1 MPLTTEE
8 EIEYLTLLEESV
20 SPKLEAFR
28 GQARIKVCYGG
39 RGAGAKSWSI
49 ASLLV
54 QRAHREKIQV
64 LCTREIQL
72 SLEESVYRLI
82 IQTIDRL
89 HYPGWIITKEYI
101 QSPTGSRFHF
111 RGLKDMR
118 AAAQIKGYEG
128 VDIAWVE
135 EGATV
140 SMDSLD
146 LLIPTIRK
154 ASSEI
159 WISFN
164 REEEADPVY
173 ERFVRHPRSDS
184 MVIWLEPGAIDNP
197 WWTFELQK
205 EMEEDRKRDPD
216 QAEHIWGGQ
225 PRKQGQ
231 KAIMSR
237 TAIRGAMDRDII
249 AEGAYEIGVDVARFG
264 DDLTVMYKRHGVK
277 VIDKREFAGQ
287 DTQRTAMEAWDL
299 ARHDASIPIKCDDT
313 GLGGGVT
320 DRLNE
325 LSANVMP
332 INFGGEPH
340 DKDLYTS
347 VADEMWFEFPINEA
361 DIPDD
366 PVLMQELAG
375 RQYDYDT
382 KGRRKIEPKKE
393 FKKRIGH
400 SPDRA
405 DALLLC
411 FYPAHKYNIAVM
423 PEWSAGELGL

>member
-1 MPLTTEE
+1 MPLTAKE
-8 EIEYLTLLEESV
+8 EIEYVTLLEEAV
-20 SPKLEAFR
+20 APKLELFR
-28 GQARIKVCYGG
+28 NPARIKVCYGG

-54 QRAHREKIQV
+54 QRAQKEKIQI

-72 SLEESVYRLI
+72 SLEESVHRLI
-82 IQTIDRL
+82 MQTVERL
-89 HYPGWIITKEYI
+89 HYPGWIFGREYI
-101 QSPTGSRFHF
+101 QSPRGSYFYF
-111 RGLKDMR
+111 RGMKDMR

-140 SMDSLD
+140 STDSLD
-146 LLIPTIRK
+146 LLIPTIRSPK
-154 ASSEI
+154 SEI

-164 REEEADPVY
+164 REEEMDPVY
-173 ERFVRHPRSDS
+173 ERFVRHPRPDAI
-184 MVIWLEPGAIDNP
+184 VVWLEPGKIDNP
-197 WWTFELQK
+197 WWPPELQT
-205 EMEEDRKRDPD
+205 EMEEDYKRDSD

-225 PRKQGQ
+225 PRKQGL
-231 KAIMSR
+231 KAVLSR
-237 TAIRGAMDRDII
+237 TAIRGAMDRDIQ

-264 DDLTVMYKRHGVK
+264 DDLTIMYKRHGLK
-277 VIDKREFAGQ
+277 VIDQKYFAGQ

-299 ARHDASIPIKCDDT
+299 AGHDVSVPIKIDDG
-313 GLGGGVT
+313 GLGGGST

-325 LSANVMP
+325 LGANVVP

-347 VADEMWFEFPINEA
+347 VADEMWFTFPVDEA
-361 DIPDD
+361 DIPND
-366 PVLMQELAG
+366 PLLMQELAG

-382 KGRRKIEPKKE
+382 KGRRKIEAKKD
-393 FKKRIGH
+393 FKKRIGR

-411 FYPAHKYNIAVM
+411 YYPAHRYNVM
-423 PEWSAGELGL
+423 VQGEGSAGELGL